1 MQYRVLLRRRD
12 GSIAEFTPYGMEK
25 ITGDAIR
32 MNLDKT
38 KALFPSAACKLESP
52 EGPIHMLIG
61 MDHMKDA
68 PRERDRAEGVVLY
81 HSEFNTGY
89 VACGNMS
96 QEPCDQAHKNQR

>member
-1 MQYRVLLRRRD
+1 
-12 GSIAEFTPYGMEK
+12 
-25 ITGDAIR
+25 
-32 MNLDKT
+32 
-38 KALFPSAACKLESP
+38 
-52 EGPIHMLIG
+52 MLIG

-96 QEPCDQAHKNQR
+96 QESLDQAHRRPVVNA